1 MAHRSLLRAQLCSA
15 WSRTI
20 AGPYDSRLVNSERGL
35 QTHFCMAL
43 NDEFER
49 GEVRRSLFV
58 EPNVIFGA
66 DRRCPDLIVCNTRSV
81 IGVVEFK
88 YVPRARPAFAKDLD
102 TLKRLRNTAG
112 RLTISNE
119 RYRGNSMA
127 QSYTMAEDAVLCV
140 AAVYSSRSVLEL
152 PSEATRAIGPGFL
165 RLDALTRDNGPAEIV
180 DGRRRWS
187 AGANLTNRCRRTKAR
202 QFAFAAKLGR

>member
-1 MAHRSLLRAQLCSA
+1 MGRRNLLRAQLCSA

-43 NDEFER
+43 SEEFER
-49 GEVRRSLFV
+49 GEVSRNLFV
-58 EPNVIFGA
+58 EPSAILGS

-88 YVPRARPAFAKDLD
+88 YLPRAKPSFAKDLN

-112 RLTISNE
+112 KITISNE
-119 RYRGNSMA
+119 RYRGSSKPR
-127 QSYTMAEDAVLCV
+127 SYTMAEDAVFCW
-140 AAVYSSRSVLEL
+140 AAVYSSLGVLKL
-152 PSEATRAIGPGFL
+152 PSEVTKAIGPGFL
-165 RLDALTRDNGPAEIV
+165 RLDALTRDNGPAVIV
-180 DGRRRWS
+180 DARKRGS
-187 AGANLTNRCRRTKAR
+187 AR
-202 QFAFAAKLGR
+202 AA